1 MPDSTAAPSPSP
13 PRLRVLLVDDHP
25 TFRAGL
31 RAQLEGDGRF
41 AIVGEA
47 ADGAEAV
54 RLTRS
59 LVPDVVVLDMAMPG
73 VPGPDVARELASTDS
88 PPSVLA
94 LSAHADPVY
103 VHGLLDAGAAGYVTK
118 DQHPAVI
125 REAVAAVARGEG
137 RWFVPIPRRPAELSP
152 LTGRE
157 HEVLALLAGGAEN
170 AAIADQLHV
179 SEHTV
184 KNHLT
189 AVYSKLGVA
198 SAREAIAW
206 AWRSGLAR

>member
-1 MPDSTAAPSPSP
+1 MASVLP
-13 PRLRVLLVDDHP
+13 RVLLVDDHP

-31 RAQLEGDGRF
+31 LAQLEGDGRF
-41 AIVGEA
+41 EVVGEA
-47 ADGAEAV
+47 ADGAEAL
-54 RLTRS
+54 RLAQA

-73 VPGPDVARELASTDS
+73 MGGPEAAVALAAAL
-88 PPSVLA
+88 PQVRVLA
-94 LSAHADPVY
+94 LSAHADAAY
-103 VHGLLDAGAAGYVTK
+103 VQGLMDAGAAGYVTK

-137 RWFVPIPRRPAELSP
+137 RWFVPIPTRPSELSP

-157 HEVLALLAGGAEN
+157 HEVLVLLAEGIEN
-170 AAIADQLHV
+170 AAIAGRMFI

-189 AVYSKLGVA
+189 SIYSKIDVG